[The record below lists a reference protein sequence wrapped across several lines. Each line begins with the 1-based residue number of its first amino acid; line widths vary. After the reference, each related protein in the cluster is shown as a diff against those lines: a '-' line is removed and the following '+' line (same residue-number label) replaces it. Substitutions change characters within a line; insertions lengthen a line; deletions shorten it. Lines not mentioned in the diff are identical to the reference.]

1 MDNEIWKCY
10 KEVHF
15 SKSIR
20 KYEISN
26 YGRIRIN
33 GEIVTPSKSGQYYVV
48 ARCLLHRVVAELFI
62 PNPEN
67 KPYIDHI
74 NGNTHDNRVSN
85 LHWVSQKENINNPIC
100 RNKMSESHKGKEPAN
115 KGKKGP
121 PSPMKGKPGKPLSEE
136 TKHKL
141 SEAQKGR
148 TFSEEHKQK
157 LREAWAKRKKRGN

>member
-1 MDNEIWKCY
+1 MKEEWKIY
-10 KEVHF
+10 KE
-15 SKSIR
+15 SKNSR
-20 KYEISN
+20 WGHRVYEVSN
-26 YGRIRIN
+26 LGRVKLN
-33 GEIVTPSKSGQYYVV
+33 GKIVEPAKSGQYYTV
-48 ARCLLHRVVAELFI
+48 ARCLLHRVVAQLFI

-121 PSPMKGKPGKPLSEE
+121 PSPMKGKHYSDE
-136 TKHKL
+136 
-141 SEAQKGR
+141 
-148 TFSEEHKQK
+148 FKQK
-157 LREAWAKRKKRGN
+157 VSKGVKEYWKRKKRGN